1 MLNSG
6 CSKYTRVCMFVYV
19 AGVCMHVSRFI
30 CVCVHVCVFMYNKH
44 KQVVLNALMKYMSVS
59 TFMLMIEQSY

>member
-30 CVCVHVCVFMYNKH
+30 YVCARVCVHVCVFMYNKTQDNKH
-44 KQVVLNALMKYMSVS
+44 KQVVLNALMC
-59 TFMLMIEQSY
+59 